1 MPNPSLDGETIK
13 ALEKVAIYFD
23 AERLEYEAFFSDC
36 LASERAGFVER
47 LGAPRRRGGDL
58 QRGSEIR
65 SLAIKLADMAVKLF
79 GSPLCGTIAKTVNIG
94 MSLPKPLQIN
104 GDNIRGDMRGE
115 RLREVKDGKNRREN
129 VAKLKSKANCDRLR
143 IDPGL

>member
-1 MPNPSLDGETIK
+1 
-13 ALEKVAIYFD
+13 
-23 AERLEYEAFFSDC
+23 
-36 LASERAGFVER
+36 
-47 LGAPRRRGGDL
+47 
-58 QRGSEIR
+58 
-65 SLAIKLADMAVKLF
+65 MAVMLF

-115 RLREVKDGKNRREN
+115 RLCEVKDEKIRRES